1 MKKLLLVTTAIAG
14 VAFMSAPASAAID
27 LDVGG
32 YFRGYVVSA
41 DNDLPNVYEEE
52 FRRDSELHVSGETTL
67 DNGLT
72 VGAHAEMNI
81 ANNDGVSDSVDA
93 DEMYAYF
100 SSGFG
105 RINLGVEDGAAY
117 LLQVEAPSADANID
131 GMVTS
136 IEGIS
141 DSSMN
146 LDLVAI
152 EAFTQTKVQYGQRD
166 FSESD
171 RITYMSPKFN
181 GFQAG
186 VSYTPRPNVT
196 SAAGAMNSADNTVA
210 GIFSVDTGVAV
221 TNTASQYKDPIEVSA
236 RYDGEYQGF
245 GFAIGAGYSKA
256 DLEARVV
263 ETLASV
269 DVDTLGVAS
278 GTSLGATATD
288 GYWQRDDV
296 DTYNAGMNIMFQNF
310 SLGGSYM
317 KSETTL
323 GTDFDVTAAAALTVD
338 TADLERET
346 YVIGAAYDNGPYHVG
361 ASYLNQETTQ
371 DAFLGGATA
380 VTDDMTGVTEEVDKF
395 TVGGGYSF
403 GPGMTFR
410 GAVAWGEREISDVL
424 AVGVAARNPNGYA
437 NGTQDFTQ
445 ITLGTDIKF

>member
-41 DNDLPNVYEEE
+41 DNDATNVYEEE

-72 VGAHAEMNI
+72 VGAHVEMQI
-81 ANNDGVSDSVDA
+81 ANSAAPDSVDA

-105 RINLGVEDGAAY
+105 RVNLGVEDGAAY
-117 LLQVEAPSADANID
+117 LLQVEAPSADSNVD
-131 GMVTS
+131 GMVSS
-136 IEGIS
+136 INGIYE
-141 DSSMN
+141 SSAANMN
-146 LDLVAI
+146 LAVLG
-152 EAFTQTKVQYGQRD
+152 TQDSFNAGLDYAHRD

-171 RITYMSPKFN
+171 RLTYMTPKFN

-196 SAAGAMNSADNTVA
+196 SAAGAMNEGDKTASGFV
-210 GIFSVDTGVAV
+210 TGGAV
-221 TNTASQYKDPIEVSA
+221 TAAQYSDPMEVSA

-245 GFAIGAGYSKA
+245 GFAVGAAYSTA
-256 DLEARVV
+256 DLEAKTVQDRAANV
-263 ETLASV
+263 ESYWMN
-269 DVDTLGVAS
+269 D
-278 GTSLGATATD
+278 SL
-288 GYWQRDDV
+288 
-296 DTYNAGMNIMFQNF
+296 DTYNVGANVMFQNF
-310 SLGGSYM
+310 SLGGNYM
-317 KSETTL
+317 VAKTGIAL
-323 GTDFDVTAAAALTVD
+323 DDNIAGGTVAALSGD
-338 TADLERET
+338 IERET

-371 DAFLGGATA
+371 DGIVATVAANGLEGATQEA
-380 VTDDMTGVTEEVDKF
+380 DKY

-410 GAVAWGEREISDVL
+410 GAVAWGEYETKLSN
-424 AVGVAARNPNGYA
+424 AAGVAVTGNAA
-437 NGTQDFTQ
+437 GTNDFQQ